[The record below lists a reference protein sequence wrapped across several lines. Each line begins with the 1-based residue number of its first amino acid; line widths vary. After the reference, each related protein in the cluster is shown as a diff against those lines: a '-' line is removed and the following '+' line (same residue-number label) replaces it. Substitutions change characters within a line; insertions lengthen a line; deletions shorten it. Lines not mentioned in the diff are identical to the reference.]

1 MKTVLVVDDEPR
13 LRLLYRDAL
22 EDEGYAVAEA
32 GSGDAA
38 MEVLSRQAVDLIIL
52 DIRMK
57 GTHGLE
63 LLPTL
68 HTSYARIPVIICS
81 GVDSLFGHYAIWEAG
96 EQVVGMFRKPVNLA
110 ELIDCVDRALGA
122 PSPSA
127 AP

>member
-1 MKTVLVVDDEPR
+1 MKTILVVEDEPR

-22 EDEGYAVAEA
+22 EDEGYAVVEA
-32 GSGDAA
+32 SSGDAA
-38 MEVLSRQAVDLIIL
+38 MGKLSHEAVDLIIL

-68 HTSYARIPVIICS
+68 HDSYPRIPVIMCS
-81 GVDSLFGHYAIWEAG
+81 GVDSLFGDFAIWEAG
-96 EQVVGMFRKPVNLA
+96 DQVVGLFRKPVNLA
-110 ELIDCVDRALGA
+110 ELIDCVDRVLEA